1 MKKLSFLLC
10 AALLLGLL
18 GGCAK
23 EPGPYIPTGSALDF
37 GGTTGTTQPPEY
49 QEQELALAY
58 YSKKPLNPYIATD
71 FTNRA
76 LLSLLYQGLFA
87 VDDSYTAVPVLCKNY
102 RISPD
107 MKTYTFSLCQ
117 AWFSDG
123 TPVTVQDVAASYEAA
138 KKGAYYAG
146 RFQHITSVTAVSD
159 TVVIELDAPC
169 QNLPVLL
176 DIPIVKASQVD
187 APIPLGTGPYMMD
200 ADGKALKT
208 QTVWWCTAE
217 APVTAPVI
225 PLVEAE
231 SASNIRDQF
240 EFSNIGL
247 VCADPGLDSYAEYR
261 CDYEVWSCETGLMVY
276 LVWSDRSALFE
287 NTALRQALTHAID
300 RGALTESF
308 YRGFAT
314 PAVLPAS
321 PQSPYYSNALA
332 RRCGYDPSVFTAAL
346 AEVSL
351 PEEFQG
357 TLVVSTNDSLRIRLA
372 QYIAKTLTDLGLPMK
387 VREVSPEDLEE
398 VLRWGEYDLYL
409 SQTKLSPNMDLSAF
423 FKEEGALSLGGLAD
437 PSIYTMNLEALTNS
451 GNYFNLHEMI
461 LEDAQLC
468 PLLFRSYSIYGQRG
482 LLTDIQP
489 ARDNIFFYSD
499 GRTLEDALGYVP

>member
-1 MKKLSFLLC
+1 MKKISLILC

-18 GGCAK
+18 GGCGK
-23 EPGPYIPTGSALDF
+23 SPSPYIPTGGALDD
-37 GGTTGTTQPPEY
+37 GSTTGVTQPPEY
-49 QEQELALAY
+49 QEQQLAMAY
-58 YSKKPLNPYIATD
+58 YPNKSMNPYTATD

-87 VDDSYTAVPVLCKNY
+87 VDESTTAVPILCKNY

-138 KKGAYYAG
+138 KKGTYYAG

-159 TVVIELDAPC
+159 TIVIELDTAYE
-169 QNLPVLL
+169 NLPLLL

-187 APIPLGTGPYMMD
+187 DAIPLGTGPYVMEP
-200 ADGKALKT
+200 DGKSLRT
-208 QTVWWCTAE
+208 QTVWWCTAN
-217 APVTAPVI
+217 APITAPVI
-225 PLVEAE
+225 PLVEA
-231 SASNIRDQF
+231 SSPSSIRDQF

-276 LVWSDRSALFE
+276 LVCNERSSLFA
-287 NTALRQALTHAID
+287 NDALRQALTHAID
-300 RGALTESF
+300 RSALAETF

-321 PQSPYYSNALA
+321 PTSAYYSSTLA
-332 RRCGYDPSVFTAAL
+332 RRYGYDPSIFTAAL
-346 AEVSL
+346 AEIQL
-351 PEEFQG
+351 AEDFQG

-372 QYIAKTLTDLGLPMK
+372 QHIAKTLTELGLPMK
-387 VREVSPEDLEE
+387 VREVAPDKLEE

-423 FKEEGALSLGGLAD
+423 FKEGGALSLGGLAN
-437 PSIYTMNLEALTNS
+437 STIYTMNLEALANS
-451 GNYFNLHEMI
+451 GNYFSLHEMV

-482 LLTDIQP
+482 LLTDIHP

-499 GRTLEDALGYVP
+499 GRTLEDALGYAP